1 MVMRKKL
8 GHLLSRTPR
17 ELVLAKASSFL
28 FCFATGSLFQIQYL
42 KAALEMLLDEYSPDG
57 LTFPT
62 SEDIMDYME
71 STGLAEYF
79 RGINATGGG
88 QELEGIIEIF
98 NNSDIGEN
106 LMNWSF
112 PFKPLPKERTTFEFI
127 TVGLL
132 LTVISIF
139 GLVGNMVAI
148 VVLSRPAMKG
158 SFSSLLIG
166 KSCCQALLIIS
177 PRHKMT
183 LFSLAS
189 GLSSFDLLYL
199 AIGIAIFGLPALS
212 KDYHDHF
219 LPFIMPIGF
228 GVGHVGRVGSVF
240 VTMSVTIER
249 YFAIVHPLKHF
260 SGKRYLLV
268 TPIVTTVL
276 YNIPKFFE
284 FQRSQVTFI

>member
-1 MVMRKKL
+1 
-8 GHLLSRTPR
+8 
-17 ELVLAKASSFL
+17 
-28 FCFATGSLFQIQYL
+28 
-42 KAALEMLLDEYSPDG
+42 MLIDEYSPDG

-79 RGINATGGG
+79 RGINATDG
-88 QELEGIIEIF
+88 QELDGIIEIF
-98 NNSDIGEN
+98 NNSDLSEV
-106 LMNWSF
+106 MNWSL

-139 GLVGNMVAI
+139 GLVGNIVAI
-148 VVLSRPAMKG
+148 IVLSRPAMKG

-166 KSCCQALLIIS
+166 NLCCQEPFLRTSLTFI
-177 PRHKMT
+177 
-183 LFSLAS
+183 FSLAS

-212 KDYHDHF
+212 KDYHDLF

-268 TPIVTTVL
+268 TPIVTTIL

-284 FQRSQVTFI
+284 FQRSEVSWSFDLFKVLQSMTTYKLGKRGGRDAIARK